1 MKQKTLIC
9 LFVFLCIFHIIDI
22 RTHMKL
28 RDIDNNI
35 SYLMISLEEMQTNV
49 KEQKILT
56 QEQYDLLY
64 DEVQNL
70 HIEVQN
76 MDSQLTTLSLSLT
89 EKQEEIPTNRWD
101 ITLTED
107 EIDLLA
113 RIVML
118 EAGGESV
125 LGQEAVVE
133 VIFNRIYHED
143 FPNTLE
149 DVLSEPKQFSTWKN
163 RNTDAR
169 IPTEEVYQSID
180 NVLSGKTHILPY
192 YTVYFAR
199 TAENDKEQITIG
211 NHVFCNQY

>member
-1 MKQKTLIC
+1 MRQKTLIC

-22 RTHMKL
+22 RTNMKL
-28 RDIDNNI
+28 RDINNNI
-35 SYLMISLEEMQTNV
+35 SYLMISLEEIQADI
-49 KEQKILT
+49 KEQKVLT

-70 HIEVQN
+70 HIEIQN
-76 MDSQLTTLSLSLT
+76 MDSQMSLLLS
-89 EKQEEIPTNRWD
+89 EETKTTNRWN

-118 EAGGESV
+118 EAGGEPV

-149 DVLSEPKQFSTWKN
+149 KVLSEPKQFSTWKN
-163 RNTDAR
+163 RNTNNR

-199 TAENDKEQITIG
+199 TAENDMEQITIG